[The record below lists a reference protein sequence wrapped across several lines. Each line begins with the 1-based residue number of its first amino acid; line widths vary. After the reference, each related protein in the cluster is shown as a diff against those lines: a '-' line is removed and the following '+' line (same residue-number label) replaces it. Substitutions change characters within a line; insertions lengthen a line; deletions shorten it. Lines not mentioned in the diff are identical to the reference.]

1 MASDSRQIRTK
12 GAEEARR
19 QLPALVSEAAEG
31 RVTVITRHGRPVAAL
46 VPADFITNNHS
57 QLPIASV
64 AGSGKGLWGKSSSRT
79 IARLRD
85 EWKS

>member
-1 MASDSRQIRTK
+1 MANDSRQVRTK

-19 QLPALVSEAAEG
+19 QLPALVAEAAAG

-46 VPADFITNNHS
+46 VPANFVTNNQG
-57 QLPIASV
+57 QLPIAPV

-79 IARLRD
+79 IDRLRE